1 MGPVRAAALYDQ
13 GITGLAKLREAVQS
27 GRVSL
32 SAAETIGLKHV
43 QDFAVGKRVGTP
55 CLPFLQG
62 ESASFRVRVS
72 SIALSTRRTLVH
84 QARTTKKAD

>member
-1 MGPVRAAALYDQ
+1 VRAAALYDQ

-43 QDFAVGKRVGTP
+43 QDFAVGRRAHSP

-62 ESASFRVRVS
+62 ESASFMGLRVS

-84 QARTTKKAD
+84 QARTTKKVD